1 MSLSTLEQ
9 LVVEASFSIWNEPP
23 EELASRTRKKTIV
36 AARAMI
42 TVYLY
47 EEMGYKMARLAEMFE
62 KNPVTPYRLKH
73 EHYRKI
79 EDWPPYK
86 PNYDRLK
93 AYMTDA
99 LNPKTV
105 RTVEELRLE
114 FAKKLESIETKYD
127 TLKTLILNK

>member
-1 MSLSTLEQ
+1 MSLNTIEK
-9 LVVEASFSIWNEPP
+9 LVVDAAFTIWNESPD
-23 EELASRTRKKTIV
+23 ELASRTRKKAIV

-42 TVYLY
+42 TVWLY

-79 EDWPPYK
+79 KDWPPYK

-99 LNPKTV
+99 LNPKSV
-105 RTVEELRLE
+105 NTVEELRLE
-114 FAKKLESIETKYD
+114 FAKKLESIETKYN